1 MFSNILLIR
10 FSSLGDLVL
19 TTPIYRELRKV
30 YPNSRLTLLTSEGFG
45 RVLENNPHLDEI
57 IYHHRKETRNDL
69 ENLIDQ
75 LRLQKFDLIYDIHNS
90 LRSRWIGWQLKR
102 HAPKPEHWLIEK
114 RTLAREL
121 QIRFGWGQFFNGKSQ
136 REQWLEPLRR
146 HHTGALSTKTELFPS
161 IADKNYVKAWLNQN
175 DLQDKPFVCI
185 GASAS
190 FPLKCWPLKNFK
202 QLIENI
208 IQSGISVV
216 LVGTN
221 GEIETEELAE
231 YFRGSQNVFC
241 AAGMFTI
248 LQSAALLEMA
258 NAVVANDTSIIHLA
272 EAMRTPTIALFGPTV
287 KEFGY
292 APMLA
297 QSRLMETDLA
307 LRCRPCSRTGKG
319 TCKNRQQQICMY
331 SISTQKVWDAAQLLL
346 PKVRE

>member
-1 MFSNILLIR
+1 
-10 FSSLGDLVL
+10 VL

-121 QIRFGWGQFFNGKSQ
+121 QIRFGWAQFFNGKSQ

-161 IADKNYVKAWLNQN
+161 VADKNYVKAWLNQN

-190 FPLKCWPLKNFK
+190 FPLKCWPLQNFK
-202 QLIENI
+202 KLIENI

-272 EAMRTPTIALFGPTV
+272 EAMRTPSIALFGPTV

>member
-69 ENLIDQ
+69 KERINQ

-136 REQWLEPLRR
+136 REQWLEPLQR

-161 IADKNYVKAWLNQN
+161 VADKNYVKAWLNQN
-175 DLQDKPFVCI
+175 DLQDKPFICI

-190 FPLKCWPLKNFK
+190 FPLKCWPLQNFK

-208 IQSGISVV
+208 IQSGISVA
-216 LVGTN
+216 LVGAN

-231 YFRGSQNVFC
+231 YFRGSQYVFC
-241 AAGMFTI
+241 AAGIFTI
-248 LQSAALLEMA
+248 LQSAALLKMA
-258 NAVVANDTSIIHLA
+258 HAVIANDTSTIHLA
-272 EAMRTPTIALFGPTV
+272 EAMRTPSIALFGPTV

-297 QSRLMETDLA
+297 QSRLIETDLA

-319 TCKNRQQQICMY
+319 TCKNREQQICMY

>member
-1 MFSNILLIR
+1 M
-10 FSSLGDLVL
+10 L

-121 QIRFGWGQFFNGKSQ
+121 QIRFGWAQFFNGKSQ

-161 IADKNYVKAWLNQN
+161 VADKNYVKAWLNQN

-190 FPLKCWPLKNFK
+190 FPLKCWPLQNFK

-272 EAMRTPTIALFGPTV
+272 EAMRTPSIALFGPTV

>member
-1 MFSNILLIR
+1 VFSNILLIR

-30 YPNSRLTLLTSEGFG
+30 YPDSRLTLLTSEGFG

-69 ENLIDQ
+69 EKLIDQ

-161 IADKNYVKAWLNQN
+161 VADKNYVKAWLNQN

-231 YFRGSQNVFC
+231 YFSGSQNVFC

-272 EAMRTPTIALFGPTV
+272 EAMRTPSIALFGPTV

-319 TCKNRQQQICMY
+319 TCKNREQQICMY

>member
-1 MFSNILLIR
+1 M
-10 FSSLGDLVL
+10 L

-121 QIRFGWGQFFNGKSQ
+121 QIRFGWAQFFNGKSQ

-161 IADKNYVKAWLNQN
+161 VADKNYVKAWLNQN

-190 FPLKCWPLKNFK
+190 FPLKCWPLQNFK
-202 QLIENI
+202 KLIENI

-272 EAMRTPTIALFGPTV
+272 EAMRTPSIALFGPTV

>member
-1 MFSNILLIR
+1 M
-10 FSSLGDLVL
+10 L

-190 FPLKCWPLKNFK
+190 FPLKCWPLQNFK
-202 QLIENI
+202 KLIENI

-272 EAMRTPTIALFGPTV
+272 EAMRTPSIALFGPTV

-319 TCKNRQQQICMY
+319 TCKNREQQICMY

>member
-1 MFSNILLIR
+1 M
-10 FSSLGDLVL
+10 L
-19 TTPIYRELRKV
+19 TTPIFRELRKV
-30 YPNSRLTLLTSEGFG
+30 YPDSRLTLLTSEGFG

-69 ENLIDQ
+69 EKLIDQ

-90 LRSRWIGWQLKR
+90 LRSRWIGWQLKC

-136 REQWLEPLRR
+136 REQWLEPLQR

-161 IADKNYVKAWLNQN
+161 VADKNYVKAWLNQN

-190 FPLKCWPLKNFK
+190 FPLKCWPLQNFK

-241 AAGMFTI
+241 AAGIFTI

-258 NAVVANDTSIIHLA
+258 NAVIANDTSVIHLA
-272 EAMRTPTIALFGPTV
+272 EAMRTPSIVLFGPTV

-297 QSRLMETDLA
+297 QSRLIETDLA

-319 TCKNRQQQICMY
+319 TCKNREQQICMY

>member
-1 MFSNILLIR
+1 
-10 FSSLGDLVL
+10 VL

-30 YPNSRLTLLTSEGFG
+30 YPDSRLTLLTSEGFG

-121 QIRFGWGQFFNGKSQ
+121 QIRFGWAQFFNGKSQ

-161 IADKNYVKAWLNQN
+161 VADKNYVKAWLNQN

-190 FPLKCWPLKNFK
+190 FPLKCWPLQNFK
-202 QLIENI
+202 KLIENI

-272 EAMRTPTIALFGPTV
+272 EAMRTPSIALFGPTV

>member
-1 MFSNILLIR
+1 M
-10 FSSLGDLVL
+10 L

-30 YPNSRLTLLTSEGFG
+30 YPDSRLTLLTSEGFG

-69 ENLIDQ
+69 KELIDQ

-90 LRSRWIGWQLKR
+90 LRSRWIGWQLKC
-102 HAPKPEHWLIEK
+102 HVPKLEHWLIEK

-121 QIRFGWGQFFNGKSQ
+121 QIRFGWGQFFNGRSQ
-136 REQWLEPLRR
+136 REQWLEPLQR
-146 HHTGALSTKTELFPS
+146 HHSGKLLTKTELFPRA
-161 IADKNYVKAWLNQN
+161 ADKNCVEAWLNQN
-175 DLQDKPFVCI
+175 GLQDKSFICI

-190 FPLKCWPLKNFK
+190 FLLKCWPIQNFK
-202 QLIENI
+202 QLIERI
-208 IQSGISVV
+208 IQSGVSVV
-216 LVGTN
+216 LVGAS
-221 GEIETEELAE
+221 GESETEELAE
-231 YFRGSQNVFC
+231 YFKGSQDVFS
-241 AAGMFTI
+241 AAGIFTI

-258 NAVVANDTSIIHLA
+258 NAVIANDTSIVHLA
-272 EAMRTPTIALFGPTV
+272 EAMGTPSIAVFGPTV

-297 QSRLMETDLA
+297 QSMLIETDLA

-319 TCKNRQQQICMY
+319 TCKNREQQICMY

>member
-19 TTPIYRELRKV
+19 TTPIYRELRKI
-30 YPNSRLTLLTSEGFG
+30 YPDSRLTLLTSEGFG

-69 ENLIDQ
+69 EKLIDQ

-161 IADKNYVKAWLNQN
+161 VADKNYVKAWLNQN

-190 FPLKCWPLKNFK
+190 FPLKCWPLQNFK

-241 AAGMFTI
+241 AAGIFTI

-272 EAMRTPTIALFGPTV
+272 EAMRTPSIALFGPTV

-297 QSRLMETDLA
+297 QSRLIETDLA

-319 TCKNRQQQICMY
+319 TCKNREQQICMY

>member
-121 QIRFGWGQFFNGKSQ
+121 QIRFGWAQFFNGKSQ

-161 IADKNYVKAWLNQN
+161 VADKNYVKAWLNQN

-190 FPLKCWPLKNFK
+190 FPLKCWPLQNFK
-202 QLIENI
+202 KLIENI

-272 EAMRTPTIALFGPTV
+272 EAMRTPSIALFGPTV

-319 TCKNRQQQICMY
+319 TCKNRDQQICMC

>member
-69 ENLIDQ
+69 EKLIDQ

-161 IADKNYVKAWLNQN
+161 VADKNYVKAWLSQN

-190 FPLKCWPLKNFK
+190 FPLKCWPLQNFK

-272 EAMRTPTIALFGPTV
+272 EAMRTPSIALFGPTV

-297 QSRLMETDLA
+297 QSRLIETDLA

-319 TCKNRQQQICMY
+319 TCKNRDQQICMY

>member
-1 MFSNILLIR
+1 VFSNILLIR

-69 ENLIDQ
+69 EKLIDQ

-161 IADKNYVKAWLNQN
+161 VADKNYVKAWLNQN

-190 FPLKCWPLKNFK
+190 FPLKCWPLQNFK

-241 AAGMFTI
+241 AAGIFTI

-272 EAMRTPTIALFGPTV
+272 EAMRTPSIALFGPTV

-319 TCKNRQQQICMY
+319 TCKNRDQQICMY

>member
-121 QIRFGWGQFFNGKSQ
+121 QIRFGWAQFFNGKSQ

-161 IADKNYVKAWLNQN
+161 VADKNYVKAWLNQN

-190 FPLKCWPLKNFK
+190 FPLKCWPLQNFK

-272 EAMRTPTIALFGPTV
+272 EAMRTPSIALFGPTV

-319 TCKNRQQQICMY
+319 TCKNRDQQICMY

>member
-30 YPNSRLTLLTSEGFG
+30 YPDSRLTLLTSEGFG

-57 IYHHRKETRNDL
+57 IYHHRKETRIDL
-69 ENLIDQ
+69 KELINQ

-121 QIRFGWGQFFNGKSQ
+121 QIRFRWGQFFNGKSQ
-136 REQWLEPLRR
+136 REQWLEPLQR
-146 HHTGALSTKTELFPS
+146 HHTGTLSTKTELFPS
-161 IADKNYVKAWLNQN
+161 VADKNYVKAWLNQN
-175 DLQDKPFVCI
+175 DLQDKPFICI

-190 FPLKCWPLKNFK
+190 FPLKCWPLHNFK
-202 QLIENI
+202 QLVENI
-208 IQSGISVV
+208 IQSGVSVV
-216 LVGTN
+216 LVGAN

-241 AAGMFTI
+241 AAGIFTI

-272 EAMRTPTIALFGPTV
+272 EAMGTPSIALFGPTV

-297 QSRLMETDLA
+297 QSRLIETDLA

-319 TCKNRQQQICMY
+319 TCKNREQQICMY

>member
-1 MFSNILLIR
+1 M
-10 FSSLGDLVL
+10 L
-19 TTPIYRELRKV
+19 TTPIYRELRKI
-30 YPNSRLTLLTSEGFG
+30 YPDSRLTLLTSEGFG

-69 ENLIDQ
+69 EKLIDQ

-161 IADKNYVKAWLNQN
+161 VADKNYVKAWLNQN

-190 FPLKCWPLKNFK
+190 FPLKCWPLQNFK
-202 QLIENI
+202 KLIENI

-272 EAMRTPTIALFGPTV
+272 EAMRTPSIALFGPTV

>member
-161 IADKNYVKAWLNQN
+161 VADKNYVKAWLNQN

-190 FPLKCWPLKNFK
+190 FPLKCWPLQNFK
-202 QLIENI
+202 KLIENI

-297 QSRLMETDLA
+297 QSRLIETDLA

-319 TCKNRQQQICMY
+319 TCKNREQQVCMY

>member
-30 YPNSRLTLLTSEGFG
+30 YPDSRLTLLTSEGFG

-69 ENLIDQ
+69 EKLIDQ

-121 QIRFGWGQFFNGKSQ
+121 QIRFGWAQFFNGKSQ

-161 IADKNYVKAWLNQN
+161 VADKNYVKAWLNQN

-190 FPLKCWPLKNFK
+190 FPLKCWPLQNFK

-272 EAMRTPTIALFGPTV
+272 EAMRTPSIALFGPTV

-297 QSRLMETDLA
+297 QSRLIETDLA

-319 TCKNRQQQICMY
+319 TCKNREQQICMY

>member
-1 MFSNILLIR
+1 M
-10 FSSLGDLVL
+10 L

-30 YPNSRLTLLTSEGFG
+30 YPDSQLTLLTSEGFG

-69 ENLIDQ
+69 KERINQ

-136 REQWLEPLRR
+136 REQWLEPLQR

-161 IADKNYVKAWLNQN
+161 VADKNYVKAWLNQN
-175 DLQDKPFVCI
+175 DLQDKPFICI

-190 FPLKCWPLKNFK
+190 FPLKCWPLQNFK

-208 IQSGISVV
+208 IQSGISVA
-216 LVGTN
+216 LVGAN

-231 YFRGSQNVFC
+231 YFRDSQNVFC
-241 AAGMFTI
+241 AAGIFTI
-248 LQSAALLEMA
+248 LQSAALLKMA
-258 NAVVANDTSIIHLA
+258 HAVIANDTSTIHLA
-272 EAMRTPTIALFGPTV
+272 EAMRTPSIALFGPTV

-297 QSRLMETDLA
+297 QSRLIETDLA

-319 TCKNRQQQICMY
+319 TCKNREQQICMY

>member
-19 TTPIYRELRKV
+19 TTPIYRELRKI
-30 YPNSRLTLLTSEGFG
+30 YPDSRLTLLTSEGFG

-69 ENLIDQ
+69 EKLIDQ

-121 QIRFGWGQFFNGKSQ
+121 QIRFRWGQFFNGKSQ
-136 REQWLEPLRR
+136 REQWLEPLQR

-161 IADKNYVKAWLNQN
+161 VADKNYVKAWLNQN
-175 DLQDKPFVCI
+175 DLLDKPFVCI

-190 FPLKCWPLKNFK
+190 FPLKCWPLQNFK

-272 EAMRTPTIALFGPTV
+272 EAMRTPSIALFGPTV

-297 QSRLMETDLA
+297 QSRLIETDLA

-319 TCKNRQQQICMY
+319 TCKNREQQICMY

>member
-1 MFSNILLIR
+1 VFSNILLIR

-30 YPNSRLTLLTSEGFG
+30 YPDSRLTLLTSEGFG

-69 ENLIDQ
+69 EKLIDQ

-190 FPLKCWPLKNFK
+190 FPLKCWPLQNFK
-202 QLIENI
+202 KLIENI

-241 AAGMFTI
+241 AAGIFTI

-297 QSRLMETDLA
+297 QSRLIETDLA

-319 TCKNRQQQICMY
+319 TCKNREQQICMY

>member
-1 MFSNILLIR
+1 VFSNILLIR

-30 YPNSRLTLLTSEGFG
+30 YPDSRLTLLTSEGFG

-121 QIRFGWGQFFNGKSQ
+121 QIRFGWAQFFNGKSQ

-161 IADKNYVKAWLNQN
+161 VADKNYVKAWLNQN

-190 FPLKCWPLKNFK
+190 FPLKCWPLQNFK

-241 AAGMFTI
+241 AAGIFTI

-258 NAVVANDTSIIHLA
+258 NAVVANDTSIVHLA
-272 EAMRTPTIALFGPTV
+272 EAMRTPSIALFGPTV

-297 QSRLMETDLA
+297 QSRLIETDLA

-319 TCKNRQQQICMY
+319 TCKNRDQQICMY

>member
-1 MFSNILLIR
+1 M
-10 FSSLGDLVL
+10 L

-69 ENLIDQ
+69 EKLIDQ

-161 IADKNYVKAWLNQN
+161 VADKNYVKAWLNQN

-190 FPLKCWPLKNFK
+190 FPLKCWPLQNFK
-202 QLIENI
+202 QLVENI

-241 AAGMFTI
+241 AAGIFTI

-272 EAMRTPTIALFGPTV
+272 EAMRTPSIALFGPTV

>member
-1 MFSNILLIR
+1 M
-10 FSSLGDLVL
+10 L

-30 YPNSRLTLLTSEGFG
+30 YPDSRLTLLTSEGFG

-161 IADKNYVKAWLNQN
+161 VADKNYVKAWLNQN

-190 FPLKCWPLKNFK
+190 FPLKCWPLQNFK

-272 EAMRTPTIALFGPTV
+272 EAMRTPSIALFGPTV

-319 TCKNRQQQICMY
+319 TCKNRDQQICMY

>member
-30 YPNSRLTLLTSEGFG
+30 YPDSRLTLLTSEGFG

-69 ENLIDQ
+69 EKLIDQ

-190 FPLKCWPLKNFK
+190 FPLKCWPLQNFK
-202 QLIENI
+202 KLIENI

-241 AAGMFTI
+241 AAGIFTI

-258 NAVVANDTSIIHLA
+258 NTVIANDTSIVHLA
-272 EAMRTPTIALFGPTV
+272 EAMRTPSIALFGPTV

-297 QSRLMETDLA
+297 QSRLIETDLA

-319 TCKNRQQQICMY
+319 TCKNRDQQICMY

>member
-1 MFSNILLIR
+1 
-10 FSSLGDLVL
+10 VL
-19 TTPIYRELRKV
+19 TTPIYRELRKI
-30 YPNSRLTLLTSEGFG
+30 YPDSRLTLLTSEGFG

-69 ENLIDQ
+69 EKLIDQ

-121 QIRFGWGQFFNGKSQ
+121 QIRFGWAQFFNGKSQ

-161 IADKNYVKAWLNQN
+161 VADKNYVKAWLNQN

-190 FPLKCWPLKNFK
+190 FPLKCWPLQNFK
-202 QLIENI
+202 KLIENI

-272 EAMRTPTIALFGPTV
+272 EAMRTPSIALFGPTV

>member
-69 ENLIDQ
+69 EKLIDQ

-121 QIRFGWGQFFNGKSQ
+121 QIRFGWAQFFNGKSQ

-161 IADKNYVKAWLNQN
+161 VADKNYVKAWLNQN

-190 FPLKCWPLKNFK
+190 FPLKCWPLQNFK
-202 QLIENI
+202 KLIENI

-216 LVGTN
+216 LVGTS

-272 EAMRTPTIALFGPTV
+272 EAMRTPSIALFGPTV

>member
-1 MFSNILLIR
+1 VFSNILLIR

-19 TTPIYRELRKV
+19 TTPIYRELRKI
-30 YPNSRLTLLTSEGFG
+30 YPDSRLTLLTSEGFG

-69 ENLIDQ
+69 EKLIDQ

-121 QIRFGWGQFFNGKSQ
+121 QIRFGWAQFFNGKSQ

-161 IADKNYVKAWLNQN
+161 VADKNYVKAWLNQN

-190 FPLKCWPLKNFK
+190 FPLKCWPLQNFK
-202 QLIENI
+202 KLIENI

-272 EAMRTPTIALFGPTV
+272 EAMRTPSIALFGPTV

>member
-1 MFSNILLIR
+1 VFSNILLIR

-190 FPLKCWPLKNFK
+190 FPLKCWPLQNFK

-272 EAMRTPTIALFGPTV
+272 EAMRTPSIALFGPTV

-319 TCKNRQQQICMY
+319 TCKNREQQICMY

>member
-1 MFSNILLIR
+1 M
-10 FSSLGDLVL
+10 L
-19 TTPIYRELRKV
+19 TTPIYRELRKI
-30 YPNSRLTLLTSEGFG
+30 YPDSRLTLLTSEGFG

-146 HHTGALSTKTELFPS
+146 HHIGALSTKTELFPS
-161 IADKNYVKAWLNQN
+161 VADKNYVKAWLNQN

-190 FPLKCWPLKNFK
+190 FPLKCWPLQNFK
-202 QLIENI
+202 KLIENI

-272 EAMRTPTIALFGPTV
+272 EAMRTPSIALFGPTV

-319 TCKNRQQQICMY
+319 TCKNRDQQICMY

-346 PKVRE
+346 PKVRA

>member
-19 TTPIYRELRKV
+19 TTPICRELRKV
-30 YPNSRLTLLTSEGFG
+30 YPDSRLTLLTSEGFG

-69 ENLIDQ
+69 KKLINQ

-161 IADKNYVKAWLNQN
+161 IADKNYVRAWLNQN

-190 FPLKCWPLKNFK
+190 FPLKCWPLQNFK

-241 AAGMFTI
+241 AAGIFTI

-258 NAVVANDTSIIHLA
+258 NAVIANDTSIVHLA
-272 EAMRTPTIALFGPTV
+272 EAMRTPSIALFGPTV

-297 QSRLMETDLA
+297 QSRLIETDLA

-319 TCKNRQQQICMY
+319 TCKNREQQICMY

>member
-1 MFSNILLIR
+1 VFSNILLIR

-69 ENLIDQ
+69 EKLIDQ

-161 IADKNYVKAWLNQN
+161 VADKNYVKAWLNQN

-190 FPLKCWPLKNFK
+190 FPLKCWPLQNFK

-258 NAVVANDTSIIHLA
+258 NAVVANDTSIVHLA
-272 EAMRTPTIALFGPTV
+272 EAMRTPSIALFGPTV

-297 QSRLMETDLA
+297 QSRLIETDLA

-319 TCKNRQQQICMY
+319 TCKNREQQICMY

>member
-19 TTPIYRELRKV
+19 TTPIYRELRKIN
-30 YPNSRLTLLTSEGFG
+30 PDSRLTLLTSEGFG

-69 ENLIDQ
+69 EKLIDQ
-75 LRLQKFDLIYDIHNS
+75 LLLQKFDLIYDIHNS

-136 REQWLEPLRR
+136 REQWLEPLQR
-146 HHTGALSTKTELFPS
+146 HHTGTLSTKTELFPS

-241 AAGMFTI
+241 AAGIFTI
-248 LQSAALLEMA
+248 LESAALFEMA

-272 EAMRTPTIALFGPTV
+272 EAMRTPSIALFGPTV

-297 QSRLMETDLA
+297 QSRLIETDLA

-319 TCKNRQQQICMY
+319 TCKNREQQICMY

>member
-69 ENLIDQ
+69 EKLIDQ

-175 DLQDKPFVCI
+175 NLQDKPFVCI

-190 FPLKCWPLKNFK
+190 FPLKCWPLQNFK
-202 QLIENI
+202 KLIENI

-241 AAGMFTI
+241 AAGIFTI

-272 EAMRTPTIALFGPTV
+272 EAMRTPSIALFGPTV

>member
-1 MFSNILLIR
+1 VFSNILLIR

-69 ENLIDQ
+69 EKLIDQ

-161 IADKNYVKAWLNQN
+161 VADKNYVKAWLNQN

-190 FPLKCWPLKNFK
+190 FPLKCWPLQNFK

-272 EAMRTPTIALFGPTV
+272 EAMRTPSIALFGPTV

>member
-1 MFSNILLIR
+1 M
-10 FSSLGDLVL
+10 L

-30 YPNSRLTLLTSEGFG
+30 YPDSRLTLLTSEGFG

-161 IADKNYVKAWLNQN
+161 VADKNYVKAWLNQN

-190 FPLKCWPLKNFK
+190 FPLKCWPLQNFK
-202 QLIENI
+202 KLIENI

-272 EAMRTPTIALFGPTV
+272 EAMRTPSIALFGPTV

-297 QSRLMETDLA
+297 QSRLIETDLA

-319 TCKNRQQQICMY
+319 TCKNRDQQICMY

>member
-1 MFSNILLIR
+1 M
-10 FSSLGDLVL
+10 L

-69 ENLIDQ
+69 EKLIDQ

-121 QIRFGWGQFFNGKSQ
+121 QIRFGWAQFFNGKSQ

-190 FPLKCWPLKNFK
+190 FPLKCWPLQNFK
-202 QLIENI
+202 KLIENI

-272 EAMRTPTIALFGPTV
+272 EAMRTPSIALFGPTV

-297 QSRLMETDLA
+297 QSRLIETDLA

-319 TCKNRQQQICMY
+319 TCKNRDQQICMY

>member
-1 MFSNILLIR
+1 M
-10 FSSLGDLVL
+10 L
-19 TTPIYRELRKV
+19 TTPIYRELRKI
-30 YPNSRLTLLTSEGFG
+30 YPDSRLTLLTSEGFG

-161 IADKNYVKAWLNQN
+161 VADKNYVKAWLNQN

-190 FPLKCWPLKNFK
+190 FPLKCWPLQNFK
-202 QLIENI
+202 KLIENI

-272 EAMRTPTIALFGPTV
+272 EAMRTPSIALFGPTV

-297 QSRLMETDLA
+297 QSRLIETDLA

-319 TCKNRQQQICMY
+319 TCKNREQQICMY